1 MIAAAVSMH
10 NNSLAMTRNCS
21 VRDTTATTSG
31 AFTPLNTQ
39 WLWTQSYV
47 QEWHNDKLYIKQ
59 FSIANAWIK
68 LIRCSF
74 MLVHSPFQCTTAE
87 CWTLKFPTTYHLFYL
102 SFDCIREKMVLLW
115 YLRQKACQVFTQYP
129 WNQNTIKCL
138 QAMHPNSKEKWA
150 L

>member
-87 CWTLKFPTTYHLFYL
+87 CWTLKISNNL
-102 SFDCIREKMVLLW
+102 SSLLPQFWLHKGKDGSFMVSKTESLSSVYTISLESKHNKMPSGYASQL
-115 YLRQKACQVFTQYP
+115 
-129 WNQNTIKCL
+129 
-138 QAMHPNSKEKWA
+138 
-150 L
+150 